1 MLHYALSISKELNW
15 LSMKLNNKI
24 IDNVAGK
31 ISNSIPSGL
40 KAVASEFENNCKSV
54 LKASFEK
61 LDLVTREEFDI
72 QKEVLAKTRLKL
84 ETLEKKVDEL
94 IAKQGDK

>member
-1 MLHYALSISKELNW
+1 
-15 LSMKLNNKI
+15 MKLNNKI
-24 IDNVAGK
+24 IDDVASK

-40 KAVASEFENNCKSV
+40 KTAVSEFENNCKNV

-72 QKEVLAKTRLKL
+72 QKEVLVKTRLKL
-84 ETLEKKVDEL
+84 EVLEKKVDEL
-94 IAKQGDK
+94 IAKQGNK

>member
-1 MLHYALSISKELNW
+1 
-15 LSMKLNNKI
+15 MKLNNRI
-24 IDNVAGK
+24 IDNAASK
-31 ISNSIPSGL
+31 ISNGIPSGL
-40 KAVASEFENNCKSV
+40 KTVISEFENNCKLV

-84 ETLEKKVDEL
+84 EALEKKIDEL
-94 IAKQGDK
+94 LVKQGT

>member
-1 MLHYALSISKELNW
+1 
-15 LSMKLNNKI
+15 MKLNNKL
-24 IDNVAGK
+24 IDDVASK
-31 ISNSIPSGL
+31 ISSGIPDSL
-40 KAVASEFENNCKSV
+40 KTIASEFESNCKSV

-84 ETLEKKVDEL
+84 EQLEKKVDAL
-94 IAKQGDK
+94 IAKRNEQ

>member
-1 MLHYALSISKELNW
+1 
-15 LSMKLNNKI
+15 MKLNNKI
-24 IDNVAGK
+24 IDDVASK
-31 ISNSIPSGL
+31 ISNGIPSGL
-40 KAVASEFENNCKSV
+40 KTVTSEFEKNCKSV

-84 ETLEKKVDEL
+84 EALEKKVDEL
-94 IAKQGDK
+94 IAEQGNK

>member
-1 MLHYALSISKELNW
+1 
-15 LSMKLNNKI
+15 MKLNHKL
-24 IDNVAGK
+24 IDDVASK
-31 ISNSIPSGL
+31 ISGGIPSGL
-40 KAVASEFENNCKSV
+40 KTIASEFEGNCKSI

-84 ETLEKKVDEL
+84 EQLERKVDKL
-94 IAKQGDK
+94 LTKLDDK